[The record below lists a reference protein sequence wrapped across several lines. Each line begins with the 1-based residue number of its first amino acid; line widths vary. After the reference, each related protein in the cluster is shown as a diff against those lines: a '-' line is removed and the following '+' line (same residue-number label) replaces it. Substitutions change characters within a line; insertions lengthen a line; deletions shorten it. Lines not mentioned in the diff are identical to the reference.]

1 MIHVSEIS
9 AEKRIHHP
17 QDVLRVGQIVKAQV
31 LEVDK
36 AKRQLRL
43 SMKQR
48 VTVSVDE
55 YLAEH
60 PPGSVVSGRI
70 VEVAQGLARVEL
82 GEGIE
87 GTCRTGTERTVPEAP
102 SGEGRV
108 DLSALS
114 SMLKAR
120 WTGGPSS
127 VPAKPEGIN
136 VGQIRSFRVKPLE
149 PDAKKIDLVLL

>member
-1 MIHVSEIS
+1 
-9 AEKRIHHP
+9 
-17 QDVLRVGQIVKAQV
+17 
-31 LEVDK
+31 
-36 AKRQLRL
+36 
-43 SMKQR
+43 MKQR

-60 PPGSVVSGRI
+60 PPGSTVTGRI

-87 GTCRTGTERTVPEAP
+87 GTWRTGTESPVAETP

-108 DLSALS
+108 DLSSLS

-120 WTGGPSS
+120 WKGGPSS
-127 VPAKPEGIN
+127 GPAKPEGIN

-149 PDAKKIDLVLL
+149 PDAKKIDLALV

>member
-1 MIHVSEIS
+1 
-9 AEKRIHHP
+9 
-17 QDVLRVGQIVKAQV
+17 
-31 LEVDK
+31 
-36 AKRQLRL
+36 
-43 SMKQR
+43 
-48 VTVSVDE
+48 VSVDE

-70 VEVAQGLARVEL
+70 IEVAQGLARVEL

-87 GTCRTGTERTVPEAP
+87 GTCRTGTERTVAEAP
-102 SGEGRV
+102 AGEGRV

-149 PDAKKIDLVLL
+149 PPDAKKIDLLLV